1 VSGAEPDLNEQR
13 LRLLNGA
20 ERSWL
25 TLPASGEELPPELTV
40 AIDTFDA
47 GEREAAKAA
56 THWLKHNAG
65 RHYDT
70 ARTRLLVADGRVL
83 GFYALASAQVK
94 LRGTDRQQ
102 SFAGVEHSIP
112 AALIAWIAKA
122 QDAAI
127 EGREILLHAAA
138 TARRATEH
146 QATAVLVVDPFDDDT
161 SQMWQERFGFRASA
175 GRHSKR
181 LWVSLAL
188 ED

>member
-1 VSGAEPDLNEQR
+1 MSGADPDLNERR
-13 LRLLNGA
+13 LRLLNGS
-20 ERSWL
+20 EPSWL
-25 TLPASGEELPPELTV
+25 TLPTSSEEIPPELTV
-40 AIDTFDA
+40 AIDVFDA
-47 GEREAAKAA
+47 GQREAARAA
-56 THWLKHNAG
+56 ADWFKQDA
-65 RHYDT
+65 RRQYDT

-94 LRGTDRQQ
+94 LSGTDREQ

-138 TARRATEH
+138 TARRAAEH
-146 QATAVLVVDPFDDDT
+146 QATAMLVVDPFDDDT

-175 GRHSKR
+175 GRHGKR
-181 LWVSLAL
+181 LWLLLAL